1 MLEANFQKNYLVVI
15 VGPTAVGKTEL
26 TVNLAKQFDA
36 EVLNADSRQIYKELS
51 IGTARPTH
59 EEMGDIKHYFTGILS
74 LSENYNAGKFEK
86 DALEILYKIYKNKNI
101 AFLSGGSG
109 LYIDAVCKGF
119 DELPTVLPEIR
130 TALETEWKNNGLE
143 NLVNELKEKDLAYAQ
158 KVDSQNP
165 HRIIRALEI
174 IRSTGKTYS
183 SFRQSNLKER
193 PFKTIKVGLSREREK
208 LYNRINLRMDKMLE
222 AGLVEEAKKYIQYRD
237 CNALQTV
244 GYKEIYDY
252 FDGNY
257 EWDEAVRLLKR
268 NTRRFAKR
276 QMTWFRRD
284 NEISWF
290 HPSQEKEISLYIKEN
305 IEKDN

>member
-51 IGTARPTH
+51 IGTARPTP
-59 EEMGDIKHYFTGILS
+59 EEMDNVTHYFTGILS

-86 DALEILYKIYKNKNI
+86 DALEILHKIYEDKNI

-119 DELPTVLPEIR
+119 DELPAVSPEIR
-130 TALETEWKNNGLE
+130 TTLENEWKNNGLE
-143 NLVNELKEKDLAYAQ
+143 NLVNELKQKDAEYAEQ
-158 KVDSQNP
+158 VDLHNP

-183 SFRQSNLKER
+183 SFRQSNLKTR
-193 PFKTIKVGLSREREK
+193 PFKTIKVGLNREREE
-208 LYNRINLRMDKMLE
+208 LYNRINLRMDNMLE
-222 AGLVEEAKKYIQYRD
+222 AGLVEEAREYIQFRD

-244 GYKEIYDY
+244 GYKEIYEY
-252 FDGNY
+252 FDGKY
-257 EWDEAVRLLKR
+257 DWDEAVRLLKR

-284 NEISWF
+284 NEINWF
-290 HPSQEKEISLYIKEN
+290 HPSQEKEISQYIKES